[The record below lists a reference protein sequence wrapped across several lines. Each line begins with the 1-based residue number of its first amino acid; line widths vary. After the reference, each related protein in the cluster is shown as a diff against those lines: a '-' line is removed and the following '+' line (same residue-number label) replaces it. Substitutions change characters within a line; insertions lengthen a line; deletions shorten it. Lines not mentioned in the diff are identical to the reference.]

1 MRVLRLPVIA
11 GLALAAVLV
20 AVAPALSGS
29 KSGQGKTYLFAVAV
43 CPPYREEFPP
53 SVCKAAV
60 KAVVDNFSDALAI
73 AEEDIVTLTDE
84 KSTGT
89 GFLAAL
95 ADLGKRLTSADRLIL
110 YLNAHGDTFGLWSG
124 HYGVSGPIGA
134 INARIDP
141 DDYVLVFWT
150 KDEPRVP
157 ALALA
162 QKDWLT
168 VDEVADALD
177 ALPAKAAVILD
188 SCSSGRAFSGFHLNS
203 KDSKRIDFVLASAGF
218 EQISNLNLARTM
230 PLFTE
235 QLVNALNLPM
245 VRELGQAVAHARMTT
260 VLQATALCST
270 MIIPVATFAEMFP
283 GVPVPAE
290 ATHDQMV
297 SPPLWLCVQVPSV
310 ADFTGEMSG
319 TPLYRKA
326 TAK

>member
-110 YLNAHGDTFGLWSG
+110 YLNAHGDTFRLWSG
-124 HYGVSGPIGA
+124 HYGVSRSDRRDQRPH
-134 INARIDP
+134 R
-141 DDYVLVFWT
+141 
-150 KDEPRVP
+150 PRRLCP
-157 ALALA
+157 RL
-162 QKDWLT
+162 
-168 VDEVADALD
+168 LD
-177 ALPAKAAVILD
+177 Q
-188 SCSSGRAFSGFHLNS
+188 GRAQGSRAG
-203 KDSKRIDFVLASAGF
+203 VGAEGLADG
-218 EQISNLNLARTM
+218 R
-230 PLFTE
+230 
-235 QLVNALNLPM
+235 
-245 VRELGQAVAHARMTT
+245 RG
-260 VLQATALCST
+260 C
-270 MIIPVATFAEMFP
+270 
-283 GVPVPAE
+283 
-290 ATHDQMV
+290 
-297 SPPLWLCVQVPSV
+297 
-310 ADFTGEMSG
+310 
-319 TPLYRKA
+319 
-326 TAK
+326 